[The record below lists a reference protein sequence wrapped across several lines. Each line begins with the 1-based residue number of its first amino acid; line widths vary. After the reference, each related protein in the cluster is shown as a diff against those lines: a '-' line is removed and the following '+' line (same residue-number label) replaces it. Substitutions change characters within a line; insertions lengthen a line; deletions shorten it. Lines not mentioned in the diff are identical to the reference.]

1 MRIAGGEGHFTRG
14 IEWAG
19 GRGAADCGRQR
30 ISEFCVLSGAR
41 TRLCGTP
48 VEGGFNILVI
58 GGELPHVCEVACG
71 IVLADLMIRRSRRV
85 QGPRSANKRRR
96 DVGGEGLGRG
106 GMSGRVCLVAR
117 AVRAGVAVVFFV
129 GGIGGAVAVGHAADE
144 LPRYGVPA
152 PSAGGV
158 DTALVVSVDVSSS
171 VDERRYQ
178 IQLEGIAAAL
188 EDRAV
193 IAAILSGP
201 RKSILFSV
209 VTWADRPKLS
219 LPWIKITS
227 KEDALLAALKVR
239 TMRRDG
245 GDFTC
250 LSKMLRFITDK
261 IVPQI
266 PERAGKVV
274 VDVSGDGSDNCNAE
288 EPAKSVRDEMN
299 GRGTTIN
306 GLPILEGRE
315 AATLE
320 GWYRDNVMGG
330 PGAFILPAQ
339 GFEDF
344 GRAIRQKFVVEIS
357 LNALEPPMREAGAQ
371 GARTAASP
379 RVNP

>member
-1 MRIAGGEGHFTRG
+1 MQGGGQSTRARVKMSTPSALAGAF
-14 IEWAG
+14 
-19 GRGAADCGRQR
+19 AAFA
-30 ISEFCVLSGAR
+30 IV
-41 TRLCGTP
+41 
-48 VEGGFNILVI
+48 VVVILD
-58 GGELPHVCEVACG
+58 AF
-71 IVLADLMIRRSRRV
+71 
-85 QGPRSANKRRR
+85 
-96 DVGGEGLGRG
+96 GLTI
-106 GMSGRVCLVAR
+106 
-117 AVRAGVAVVFFV
+117 FV
-129 GGIGGAVAVGHAADE
+129 GIGGHSAHAAGG
-144 LPRYGVPA
+144 LPQYGNTEPA
-152 PSAGGV
+152 AASGV
-158 DTALVVSVDVSSS
+158 DTALIVSVDVSSS

-188 EDRAV
+188 EDKGV
-193 IAAILSGP
+193 IDAILSGP

-209 VTWADRPKLS
+209 VTWADRPKFS
-219 LPWIKITS
+219 LPWIKIAS
-227 KEDALLAALKVR
+227 REDAVLAAFKVR
-239 TMRRDG
+239 TLQREG

-250 LSKMLRFITDK
+250 LSKMLRYLADK

-288 EPAKSVRDEMN
+288 EPVRAVRDEMN

-330 PGAFILPAQ
+330 PGAFILPAH

-357 LNALEPPMREAGAQ
+357 GTDTKKPDMDKERGLAT
-371 GARTAASP
+371 RTAILPGST
-379 RVNP
+379 R

>member
-1 MRIAGGEGHFTRG
+1 MR
-14 IEWAG
+14 
-19 GRGAADCGRQR
+19 
-30 ISEFCVLSGAR
+30 
-41 TRLCGTP
+41 
-48 VEGGFNILVI
+48 
-58 GGELPHVCEVACG
+58 
-71 IVLADLMIRRSRRV
+71 
-85 QGPRSANKRRR
+85 
-96 DVGGEGLGRG
+96 RG
-106 GMSGRVCLVAR
+106 GQSGCASSDAR
-117 AVRAGVAVVFFV
+117 MAKARIAVVFFAASTV
-129 GGIGGAVAVGHAADE
+129 VTAAVGQAAGG
-144 LPRYGVPA
+144 LPQYGKA
-152 PSAGGV
+152 ASQAGGGV
-158 DTALVVSVDVSSS
+158 DTALIVSVDVSSS

-188 EDRAV
+188 EDQGV
-193 IAAILSGP
+193 IDAILSGP

-209 VTWADRPKLS
+209 VAWADRPKLS
-219 LPWIKITS
+219 LPWIKISS
-227 KEDALLAALKVR
+227 KADAFLAALKVR
-239 TMRRDG
+239 TMRREG

-250 LSKMLRFITDK
+250 LSKMLRFVTDK

-288 EPAKSVRDEMN
+288 EPARAVRDEMN

-320 GWYRDNVMGG
+320 GWYRENVMGG

-357 LNALEPPMREAGAQ
+357 GVGSGALP
-371 GARTAASP
+371 GARTAILP

>member
-1 MRIAGGEGHFTRG
+1 MKEGRHGRLWGSVLRALGAGAVFVL
-14 IEWAG
+14 
-19 GRGAADCGRQR
+19 GA
-30 ISEFCVLSGAR
+30 
-41 TRLCGTP
+41 
-48 VEGGFNILVI
+48 LVI
-58 GGELPHVCEVACG
+58 AT
-71 IVLADLMIRRSRRV
+71 ISMT
-85 QGPRSANKRRR
+85 
-96 DVGGEGLGRG
+96 
-106 GMSGRVCLVAR
+106 
-117 AVRAGVAVVFFV
+117 GVAAQ
-129 GGIGGAVAVGHAADE
+129 GLPQYGKLPAA
-144 LPRYGVPA
+144 
-152 PSAGGV
+152 AGTGV
-158 DTALVVSVDVSSS
+158 DTALIVSVDVSSS

-188 EDRAV
+188 EDKGV
-193 IAAILSGP
+193 IDAILSGP

-219 LPWIKITS
+219 LPWIKISS
-227 KEDALLAALKVR
+227 KEDAYLAALKVR
-239 TMRRDG
+239 TMRREG

-266 PERAGKVV
+266 PERALKVV

-288 EPAKSVRDEMN
+288 EPVKAVRDEMN

-320 GWYRDNVMGG
+320 GWYRENVMGG

-357 LNALEPPMREAGAQ
+357 GLTPIDPHDEAEGE
-371 GARTAASP
+371 RTASLP
-379 RVNP
+379 RVNR